1 MKVVI
6 LIIFSLL
13 LSGCGKTP
21 KDDPKVEKVP
31 NINIVEE
38 QNDFTIENSD
48 IEVYSD
54 TTLNN
59 LIKINNESIKIENL
73 DEVIDTD
80 ELGSKDIDVIYEK
93 DNKKY
98 SYTFT
103 VNVKDTE
110 PPRLLSG
117 VNRTVNVGNKGDI
130 CDVIIYGDNYTGD
143 VKCEVS
149 GNYDFNTVGSYKLK
163 YKLSDSSNNTKEVNV
178 TLNVVKPSSGG
189 GGTSEPA
196 KKTEFADI
204 LAKHKNDKTE
214 VGIDVSKW
222 QGDIDFNKVKNAGA
236 TFVMMRI
243 GVQSSIGGSI
253 SIDQYFKQ
261 NIKKAK
267 EAGLKVGVYL
277 YTYASSVEDALNQVK
292 WVVDTLDGEALDL
305 PIAFDWENWS
315 KWNSF
320 KVSFHEINKI
330 ANTFMSEARN
340 KGYEGMLY
348 SSKNYLETIWTNKL
362 EYPVWL
368 AHYTKKT
375 NYEGKYVMWQMANN
389 GHINGING
397 NVDIDIMYEKKEGI

>member
-117 VNRTVNVGNKGDI
+117 VNRIVNVGNKGDI

-362 EYPVWL
+362 DYPVWL
-368 AHYTKKT
+368 AHYTSKT
-375 NYEGKYVMWQMANN
+375 NYAGKYIIWQLCNN
-389 GHINGING
+389 GRIDGING
-397 NVDIDIMYEKKEGI
+397 DVDIDIMYN

>member
-362 EYPVWL
+362 DYPVWL
-368 AHYTKKT
+368 AHYTSKT
-375 NYEGKYVMWQMANN
+375 NYAGKYIIWQLCNN
-389 GHINGING
+389 GRIDGING
-397 NVDIDIMYEKKEGI
+397 DVDIDIMYN

>member
-368 AHYTKKT
+368 AHYTSKT
-375 NYEGKYVMWQMANN
+375 NYAGKYIIWQLCNN
-389 GHINGING
+389 GRIDGING
-397 NVDIDIMYEKKEGI
+397 DVDIDIMYN